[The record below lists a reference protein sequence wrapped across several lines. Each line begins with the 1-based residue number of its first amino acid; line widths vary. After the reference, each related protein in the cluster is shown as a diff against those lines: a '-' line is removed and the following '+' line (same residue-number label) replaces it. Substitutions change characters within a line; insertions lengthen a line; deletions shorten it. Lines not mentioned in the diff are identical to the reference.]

1 MGRNSAKVTYF
12 RKMIYGETNL
22 KGAPKMGKIRF
33 KDEMEAATWKTI
45 KETHDCVDVATDLL
59 RI

>member
-1 MGRNSAKVTYF
+1 
-12 RKMIYGETNL
+12 
-22 KGAPKMGKIRF
+22 MGKIRF